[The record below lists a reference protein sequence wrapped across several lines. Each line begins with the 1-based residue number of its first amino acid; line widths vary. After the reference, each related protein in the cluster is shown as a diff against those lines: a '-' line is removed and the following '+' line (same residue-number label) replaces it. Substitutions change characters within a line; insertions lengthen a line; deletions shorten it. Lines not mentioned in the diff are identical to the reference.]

1 MSNKKKAELYTRYP
15 LFNILNYNGTTI
27 LHYSLGGFGIMLG
40 YDFTPV
46 AFVFG
51 GLYLVF
57 AFCQMYL
64 LMPLKV
70 CPNCVYYRLEDS
82 ICISGLNVFSH
93 KIARE
98 GNVKDFPNRGKGLL
112 CPNNLY
118 LAALIIPIITIVPA
132 LVLNFSFGLLATFL
146 VVLALLIYRFF
157 VVFARVACIHC
168 RAKNICPNARSMN
181 LSDT

>member
-1 MSNKKKAELYTRYP
+1 MSSKKRAELYTRYP
-15 LFNILNYNGTTI
+15 LLNILNYNGTTI
-27 LHYSLGGFGIMLG
+27 LHYSMGGFGIMLG
-40 YDFTPV
+40 YNFNWA

-57 AFCQMYL
+57 AFWQMYL

-70 CPNCVYYRLEDS
+70 CTNCVYYRLEDS
-82 ICISGLNVFSH
+82 ICISGLNVFSR

-98 GNVKDFPNRGKGLL
+98 GDIKDFANRGKGLL

-118 LAALIIPIITIVPA
+118 IAALIIPIIAIIPA
-132 LVLNFSFGLLATFL
+132 LVLNFSFGLLAVFL
-146 VVLALLIYRFF
+146 AVLALLIYRFF
-157 VVFARVACIHC
+157 VVFSRVACIHC

-181 LSDT
+181 LSNT

>member
-15 LFNILNYNGTTI
+15 LLNILNYNGTTI
-27 LHYSLGGFGIMLG
+27 LHYSLGGFGIMFS
-40 YDFTPV
+40 YDFTW
-46 AFVFG
+46 AAYVFG
-51 GLYLVF
+51 SLYLAF
-57 AFCQMYL
+57 AFWQMYL
-64 LMPLKV
+64 FMPLKV
-70 CPNCVYYRLEDS
+70 CPNCVYYRLEGS
-82 ICISGLNVFSH
+82 ICISGLNVLSR

-98 GNVKDFPNRGKGLL
+98 GDIKDFANRSKGLL

-118 LAALIIPIITIVPA
+118 LAALIIPIIAIIPA
-132 LVLNFSFGLLATFL
+132 LALSFSFGLLATFL

-157 VVFARVACIHC
+157 VVFSRVACIHC